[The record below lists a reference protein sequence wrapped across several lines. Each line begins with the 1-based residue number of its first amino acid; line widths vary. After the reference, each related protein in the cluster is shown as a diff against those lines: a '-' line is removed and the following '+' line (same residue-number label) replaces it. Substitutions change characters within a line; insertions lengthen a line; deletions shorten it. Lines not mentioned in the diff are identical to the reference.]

1 MCVGAIA
8 AATLTSAP
16 AEAGDVAQARV
27 VSDNPANVTPNVLPD
42 SVVTEP
48 SVLALGHHADTI
60 YAGGNFHSVEKA
72 DGSKTLTRH
81 NIVAFDA
88 DTGAIRRFAPRVN
101 GTVWAVQPYR
111 KAIFLG
117 GDFTTVNG
125 VARHAIVKVNA
136 TTGAVVNAFATS
148 FSSGSVSEIRM
159 ARGRLIVGGSIPGKL
174 ISLNPRTGH
183 TTGYLKLA
191 IEGTVASNAGATD
204 VYRFAVS
211 PNNRRLVAIGNF
223 TSVAGHERWRAF
235 MVNLRSRSAFLNRW
249 SYAPLQ
255 HMCSADSIPSY
266 LKDVD
271 FSPDGSYFIFVAS
284 GFVPR
289 SGGIGT
295 DVCDAAARFET
306 EVASPS
312 QPTWINYTG
321 GDTLHSTVATGAAVY
336 VQGHQRW
343 LDNPLGQNDAGPG
356 AVSREGIGAI
366 DPQTGKALS
375 WNPGKTRGVGGKDM
389 LATSAGLW
397 VGSDGAYFNGEF
409 RSRIAFCPL

>member
-1 MCVGAIA
+1 MCVGVVA

-16 AEAGDVAQARV
+16 AKAGDVAQASV
-27 VSDNPANVTPNVLPD
+27 VSENPADMTPNVLPD
-42 SVVTEP
+42 SVVTQP
-48 SVLALGHHADTI
+48 AVLALGHRAQTI

-72 DGSKTLTRH
+72 DGSKTVTRH
-81 NIVAFDA
+81 NVVAFDSG
-88 DTGAIRRFAPRVN
+88 TGAIRRFAPRVN

-117 GDFTTVNG
+117 GEFTTVDG
-125 VARHAIVKVNA
+125 VARRAIVKLNA
-136 TTGAVVNAFATS
+136 TTGAVVNAFAPS
-148 FSSGSVSEIRM
+148 FPSGSVTEIRM

-174 ISLNPRTGH
+174 VSLNPRTGQ
-183 TTGYLKLA
+183 TTNYLKLA
-191 IEGTVASNAGATD
+191 IVGTVASNAGATD

-211 PNNRRLVAIGNF
+211 PDKRRLVAIGNF
-223 TSVAGHERWRAF
+223 TSVAGQQRWRAF
-235 MVNLRSRSAFLNRW
+235 MVNLRPRTATLNPW
-249 SYAPLQ
+249 SYAPLL

-271 FSPDGSYFIFVAS
+271 FSPDGSYFVLVAS

-306 EVASPS
+306 GVSSPS
-312 QPTWINYTG
+312 HPTWINYTG
-321 GDTLHSTVATGAAVY
+321 GDTLHSVVVTGAAVY

-343 LDNPLGQNDAGPG
+343 LDNPSGENDAGPG

-366 DPQTGKALS
+366 DPDTGKALS